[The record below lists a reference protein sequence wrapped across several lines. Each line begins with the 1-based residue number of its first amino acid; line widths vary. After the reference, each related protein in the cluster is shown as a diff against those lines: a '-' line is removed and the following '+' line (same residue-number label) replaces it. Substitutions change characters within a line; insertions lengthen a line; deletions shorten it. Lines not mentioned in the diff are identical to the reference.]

1 MLFGI
6 SFIFSAVGLVGYLNF
21 VLKGDILKFFV
32 YSEYKNMFFLSGLE
46 RLLNWVYLSISKFNL
61 SI

>member
-32 YSEYKNMFFLSGLE
+32 YSEYKNMFFPSGLE

>member
-32 YSEYKNMFFLSGLE
+32 YSEYKNMFFLSDLE